1 MSTATDSIIIE
12 QLAVARDDE
21 LVVAHGGVDMEPS
34 EATFATLEASTIAA
48 LRVLGHGDGAILAA
62 LSSVAIMEDDPAF
75 NAGLG
80 SVLTRTGTVETDGA
94 VSSGWDGRAA
104 GVGAVPSIRRPAA
117 LAHRLMQEERTVL
130 LSGAGA
136 ADYAVARG
144 FELEDLVT
152 LEQRLALEAHA
163 ADPTRS
169 IFTGRPG
176 PTETVGCLV
185 FDALGIASA
194 SSTGGLLGKLPGRIG
209 DSCVPGGG
217 FWTDRRFGVLCSGSG
232 EAAITAHVAGT
243 VARRAAD
250 LGLTEAIHAT
260 LDELVRSTGTICAIV
275 GVDTEEGLVATGHN
289 GGSFPVAVRQSDAAH
304 RLGARPR
311 QMGSAR

>member
-12 QLAVARDDE
+12 QLAVALDDE

-34 EATFATLEASTIAA
+34 ETTFATLDASTKAA
-48 LRVLGHGDGAILAA
+48 FQVLAHGDGGILAA
-62 LSSVAIMEDDPAF
+62 LGSVAVMEDDPAF

-80 SVLTRTGTVETDGA
+80 SVLTRTGVVETDGA
-94 VSSGWDGRAA
+94 VSSGWDGRAT
-104 GVGAVPSIRRPAA
+104 GVGAVPGIRRPAA
-117 LAHRLMQEERTVL
+117 LAYRLMQEERTVL
-130 LSGAGA
+130 LAGSGAA
-136 ADYAVARG
+136 EYAVARG
-144 FELEDLVT
+144 FEIEDLVT
-152 LEQRLALEAHA
+152 DEQRLALDAYA

-169 IFTGRPG
+169 IFTGRPV

-185 FDALGIASA
+185 LDALGIASA

-250 LGLTEAIHAT
+250 LGLAEAIRTT
-260 LDELVRSTGTICAIV
+260 LDELVLTTGTICAIV
-275 GVDTEEGLVATGHN
+275 GVDTKEGLVATGHN
-289 GGSFPVAVRQSDAAH
+289 GGSFPVAVRQSNSAH
-304 RLGARPR
+304 RLGAQPR
-311 QMGSAR
+311 RNGW